1 MDIHV
6 QSVERKLGE
15 QQEKDSEVKVL
26 QEKYEQDMKIMRE
39 DIKEEM
45 KKQMSQLI
53 TRLKPDVISEG
64 LS

>member
-1 MDIHV
+1 
-6 QSVERKLGE
+6 
-15 QQEKDSEVKVL
+15 
-26 QEKYEQDMKIMRE
+26 MRE